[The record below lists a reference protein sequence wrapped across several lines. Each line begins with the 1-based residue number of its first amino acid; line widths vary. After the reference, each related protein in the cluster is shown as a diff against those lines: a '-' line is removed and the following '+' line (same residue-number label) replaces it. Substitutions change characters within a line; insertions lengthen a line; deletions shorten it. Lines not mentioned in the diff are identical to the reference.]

1 MVSVMTW
8 YSFYLWNRSRSDK
21 LHKLGHRSLCYWQ
34 LCSQVFLHNLFVVV
48 VVLADCS
55 IGQHHLDHLSVMLGS
70 LELYRR
76 EVELELTL
84 AEHLILSLLSSLFFL
99 QIWMI
104 YFIWLPFSDSLSG
117 CMSRDSDC
125 TYIPLQVSHLF
136 GGIKLTISE
145 HWWQK
150 YWHISFFASILF
162 TMNI

>member
-8 YSFYLWNRSRSDK
+8 YSFYLWNRSRSDR
-21 LHKLGHRSLCYWQ
+21 LHKLGHRSLCYSQ

-55 IGQHHLDHLSVMLGS
+55 IGQHHLDHLSVMLES

-76 EVELELTL
+76 GVALELAL

-99 QIWMI
+99 QIWII
-104 YFIWLPFSDSLSG
+104 YLTSFLFSDS
-117 CMSRDSDC
+117 
-125 TYIPLQVSHLF
+125 IPGYVPRIRLYLHSFTGITSVWWYKTHYLGTLVTKVLAHLVFLQIF
-136 GGIKLTISE
+136 
-145 HWWQK
+145 
-150 YWHISFFASILF
+150 F